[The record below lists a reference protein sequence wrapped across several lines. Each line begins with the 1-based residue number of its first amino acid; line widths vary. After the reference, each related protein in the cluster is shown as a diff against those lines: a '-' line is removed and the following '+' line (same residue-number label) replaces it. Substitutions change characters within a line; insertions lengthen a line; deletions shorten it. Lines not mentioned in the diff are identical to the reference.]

1 MKLHLALP
9 QNWFVAIS
17 LKYTMTKF
25 GRRILFSLSLLALP
39 AAANA
44 NLVDRGLVTYDTQS
58 GLEWLDLNQTK
69 GLSFDQV
76 SAQFGSGGLYAG
88 YRYATSLEAQG
99 LLTEFGLPIV
109 PYTTYA
115 PNTWLPTLASFD
127 ALLGLNVGGLGP
139 AYGFEAE
146 TGDTVGGAYRQ
157 LFYGDGSS
165 MNTAMN
171 ADPTDAVAV
180 GDRLVSQTAEVTVGY
195 ADSYAERNLSHFL
208 VRVADPV
215 TAVPEPQV
223 YALMLSGLAALS
235 VLFRRRTKAR

>member
-1 MKLHLALP
+1 M
-9 QNWFVAIS
+9 
-17 LKYTMTKF
+17 MKF
-25 GRRILFSLSLLALP
+25 GRQAFFYVSLIALP

-44 NLVDRGLVTYDTQS
+44 NLVDRGLVTYDTRS
-58 GLEWLDLNQTK
+58 GLEWLDLSQTQ

-76 SAQFGSGGLYAG
+76 STQLGTGGLYAG

-109 PYTTYA
+109 AYTMYA
-115 PNTWLPTLASFD
+115 PNTWLPNLTNFD
-127 ALLGLNVGGLGP
+127 ALLGLNVRGLGP

-146 TGDTVGGAYRQ
+146 TGDTVGGTYKQ

-171 ADPTDAVAV
+171 ADPTDAVGV
-180 GDRLVSQTAEVTVGY
+180 GDRLVSSGAEVTVGY

-208 VRVADPV
+208 VRVGEPV
-215 TAVPEPQV
+215 TAAVPEPAAV
-223 YALMLSGLAALS
+223 GVLS
-235 VLFRRRTKAR
+235 RRRTKAR